1 MAKEAFDKNYAAIYD
16 LLYETKDYEG
26 ECDFLEA
33 IFRKYNKN
41 VKTILDLGCGTGGH
55 MRILSK
61 RGYQVVGIERSEYML
76 NLGKEKMKNENIAG
90 EMIQG
95 DICSFNIGRQ
105 FDAVVAM
112 FAVMGYQQTN
122 QQLALAFKTAFNHV
136 KPSGIFIFDGW
147 YGPGVLADRPT
158 RILKRIKKG
167 NKEFLRYTDP
177 VLDTESHTVEVKFK
191 FWVEKDNHILSKD
204 DESHTLRFFFPRE
217 VEYYLEVAGFKQ
229 VDFCPFMK
237 VDQKLDESV
246 WNMTAIG
253 RVE

>member
-1 MAKEAFDKNYAAIYD
+1 MSEKTFDQNYASIYD
-16 LLYETKDYEG
+16 LIYQTKDYEG

-33 IFRKYNKN
+33 IFHKYNKD

-76 NLGKEKMKNENIAG
+76 TLGKEKMKNENIAG
-90 EMIQG
+90 EMIQ
-95 DICSFNIGRQ
+95 DNICSFNIGRQ

-122 QQLALAFKTAFNHV
+122 QQLASAFKTAFNHM
-136 KPSGIFIFDGW
+136 KHSGIFIFDGW
-147 YGPGVLADRPT
+147 YGPGVLADKPT
-158 RILKRIKKG
+158 RILKSIKKG
-167 NKEFLRYTDP
+167 NKEFIRYTDP
-177 VLDTESHTVEVKFK
+177 ELDTESHTAEVKFK
-191 FWVEKDNHILSKD
+191 IWVVEDNHIVSKD
-204 DESHTLRFFFPRE
+204 DESHFVRYFFPRE

-237 VDQKLDESV
+237 LNQKLDESV
-246 WNMTAIG
+246 WNMTVIC
-253 RVE
+253 R